1 VRFARASLD
10 PYKIPL
16 KNGIGSIAH
25 GSSLGGGGY
34 VFGSMDLALKS
45 TWIVDFCSKL
55 SRFTDFEYTVDR
67 GSAVNFD
74 VDSGLCLS

>member
-1 VRFARASLD
+1 MASYEMSVNVRAVICQIVFVL
-10 PYKIPL
+10 IQE
-16 KNGIGSIAH
+16 
-25 GSSLGGGGY
+25 GGEY

-45 TWIVDFCSKL
+45 AWIVDFCSKL